1 MKKVVFFLVIICAGC
16 ASFSG
21 MNKRQFHSDLDDK
34 KEIILRVPKGYEEEL
49 VRAEAGKRSEQYYT
63 YGNDAL
69 LYVGY
74 KADWQSPN
82 FPMTEASRQKNV
94 GQNET
99 IYNGRDPEGR
109 YWKEV
114 QVDSLRF
121 GYCKVPAAD
130 KDRFEQAVNSV
141 RHKRKP
147 FWKNHY

>member
-1 MKKVVFFLVIICAGC
+1 MKKELLFLLVLCAGC
-16 ASFSG
+16 AGFNG
-21 MNKRQFHSDLDDK
+21 MHKRPFHSELDEK

-49 VRAEAGKRSEQYYT
+49 VRAEGGYRSEQYYT
-63 YGNDAL
+63 YSNDAL
-69 LYVGY
+69 LYIGY

-82 FPMTEASRQKNV
+82 FPMTEATRIKNT

-99 IYNGRDPEGR
+99 IYNGRDSNGH

-121 GYCKVPAAD
+121 GYCKVPPED